1 MINLLNTELNSCFN
15 ENLTQKQKRK
25 GLTEECW
32 PEVVAYKNDWE
43 SIFPSMAQASK
54 VSM

>member
-1 MINLLNTELNSCFN
+1 MLHINYNFL
-15 ENLTQKQKRK
+15 RK

-32 PEVVAYKNDWE
+32 PEAVAYKNDRG

>member
-1 MINLLNTELNSCFN
+1 MVQMLHINYNFLLTE
-15 ENLTQKQKRK
+15 RK

-32 PEVVAYKNDWE
+32 PEVVAYKNDRG